1 MFKKKQIKLDV
12 EDEVEELTHSV
23 GDDSATMQEAEGQLA
38 IDVYQT
44 PEEIVVESTI
54 AGVKGDD
61 IDVDVTSE
69 RVTIRG
75 ERNKETTVADGD
87 YFYQECFWVKFSR
100 SVILPQEIDPDKA
113 HSVLKNGVLTV
124 TLPKLHRDRARK
136 VKVKEA

>member
-1 MFKKKQIKLDV
+1 MFKKKHVKLDV

-61 IDVDVTSE
+61 IEKCVFDEE
-69 RVTIRG
+69 RML
-75 ERNKETTVADGD
+75 EK
-87 YFYQECFWVKFSR
+87 
-100 SVILPQEIDPDKA
+100 
-113 HSVLKNGVLTV
+113 
-124 TLPKLHRDRARK
+124 K
-136 VKVKEA
+136 V